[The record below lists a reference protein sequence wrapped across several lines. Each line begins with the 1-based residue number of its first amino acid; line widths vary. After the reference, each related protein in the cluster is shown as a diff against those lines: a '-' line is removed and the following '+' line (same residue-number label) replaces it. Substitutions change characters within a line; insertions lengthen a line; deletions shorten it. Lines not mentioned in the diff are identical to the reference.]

1 LYLTTCFVAAHYLHM
16 PWLMKNKKTVPVWV
30 SVEEVALDV
39 DAAVVVKTPADIK
52 TVVFVLVVVFDREGE
67 DWV

>member
-1 LYLTTCFVAAHYLHM
+1 M
-16 PWLMKNKKTVPVWV
+16 PVWV
-30 SVEEVALDV
+30 SVEEIALDV

-52 TVVFVLVVVFDREGE
+52 TVLVVVVIVFDREGE

>member
-1 LYLTTCFVAAHYLHM
+1 M
-16 PWLMKNKKTVPVWV
+16 PVWV
-30 SVEEVALDV
+30 SVEEIALDV

-52 TVVFVLVVVFDREGE
+52 TVVFVVLVVVVVVVFDREGE

>member
-1 LYLTTCFVAAHYLHM
+1 
-16 PWLMKNKKTVPVWV
+16 VWV

-39 DAAVVVKTPADIK
+39 DATVIVKTPADIK
-52 TVVFVLVVVFDREGE
+52 TVVFDLVVVVVVFNREGE

>member
-1 LYLTTCFVAAHYLHM
+1 M
-16 PWLMKNKKTVPVWV
+16 PVWV

-52 TVVFVLVVVFDREGE
+52 TVVFVVLVVVVVFDREGE